1 LNQSMMLKVQLRV
14 MIHCKSKSTVLPPGE
29 QEGRWQI
36 HPPKRYA
43 YADMIA
49 YALSVVES
57 IEISEPSTYNE
68 AINSDEAAKWTVAMT
83 EEKESLHKNQT

>member
-1 LNQSMMLKVQLRV
+1 MV
-14 MIHCKSKSTVLPPGE
+14 
-29 QEGRWQI
+29 
-36 HPPKRYA
+36 
-43 YADMIA
+43 A

-83 EEKESLHKNQT
+83 EEMKSLHKNQTWELVKPPEDRKLVLKI